1 MNWENLL
8 SCQIYDAGEVF
19 GIMQVQQEDGEVD
32 EENGENEQEEKNNNP
47 GFVSCKVI
55 VTRESGL
62 QASEPT
68 RWGRQSH
75 TNY

>member
-1 MNWENLL
+1 MKSSVLL
-8 SCQIYDAGEVF
+8 CQIFDAGEVF
-19 GIMQVQQEDGEVD
+19 GIMHFQQEEVK
-32 EENGENEQEEKNNNP
+32 ENGEDKQEEKNNNP

-68 RWGRQSH
+68 RWGQL
-75 TNY
+75 